1 MPDNHKVT
9 VLSDEKG
16 WSVYLDIHPM
26 WEHNSSHKCCSCG
39 SAVCTDRYEATIVEM
54 YDENG
59 VDVACNAKVYRFAKK
74 ALRADGQPYP
84 YCYDCRHHEELEF
97 YP

>member
-9 VLSDEKG
+9 VLSDQKG

-26 WEHNSSHKCCSCG
+26 WERNSSQICCSCERD
-39 SAVCTDRYEATIVEM
+39 VCDDLYEATIVEM

-59 VDVACNAKVYRFAKK
+59 VDVARNAKVYRFAKE
-74 ALRADGQPYP
+74 ALRADGQPHP
-84 YCYDCRHHEELEF
+84 YCYDCRYTEEIEF
-97 YP
+97 CP